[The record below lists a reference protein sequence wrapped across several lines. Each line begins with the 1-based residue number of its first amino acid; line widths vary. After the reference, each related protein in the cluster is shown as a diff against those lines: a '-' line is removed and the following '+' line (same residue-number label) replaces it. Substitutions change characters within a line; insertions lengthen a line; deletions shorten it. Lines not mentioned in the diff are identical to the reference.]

1 MRVRADERASRAGAC
16 ACEAVGRRARPRGA
30 RRWEAGE
37 GRGGWARRL
46 AGLSV
51 GGEEG
56 KGPANSWARLKRKE

>member
-1 MRVRADERASRAGAC
+1 MTC
-16 ACEAVGRRARPRGA
+16 AREAVGRRAGPRGSG
-30 RRWEAGE
+30 RWEGGE
-37 GRGGWARRL
+37 GRGGWARWL